1 MTEAIQTTHAPKQAL
16 STERAGRVAKYVTAS
31 KAENTRR
38 MYRTQW
44 ATFETYCA
52 DHGYTALPAEPAAV
66 VDYITHLAEEGRK
79 ASSIQQALAAIGY
92 VHETPKHMNPA
103 KSPEARETMAGI
115 RRTVGIAS
123 KPKAALSPDELRQI
137 VAGLPDDLRGI
148 RDRALLLMGWAG
160 AFRRSELVALDVA
173 DVDTRGGKMTIAI
186 RRSKTDQSGEG
197 NYKVLPALADPLI
210 DPLTAYRAWL
220 KAAGIA
226 AGAVFRGI
234 DRWGNLEADRLHPQ
248 GVARAV
254 KSACK
259 RAGIDEQ
266 RFAGHSLRSGFVTAA
281 TNAGANDGDIME
293 QTGHKNSATLRRYK
307 QLAGRGAQRATLAAF
322 GVADGKQDE
331 AGKG

>member
-1 MTEAIQTTHAPKQAL
+1 MTQALQTEPATQAL
-16 STERAGRVAKYVTAS
+16 STARAGRVARYVTAS

-44 ATFETYCA
+44 ATFEKFCA
-52 DHGYTALPAEPAAV
+52 EHVDDDGNLQPYNPLPAQPAAV
-66 VDYITHLAEEGRK
+66 VDYIAHLADEGRK

-92 VHETPKHMNPA
+92 MHENAKHYNPA
-103 KSPEARETMAGI
+103 KSPEARATMAGI

-123 KPKAALSPDELRQI
+123 TPKAALSPDELRQI
-137 VAGLPDDLRGI
+137 VVGLPDNLRGI

-197 NYKVLPALADPLI
+197 NYKVLPAMADSLI
-210 DPLTAYRAWL
+210 DPLSAYRTWL
-220 KAAGIA
+220 KVAGIA
-226 AGAVFRGI
+226 AGPVFRGV
-234 DRWGNLEADRLHPQ
+234 DRWGHTQAGKLHPQ
-248 GVARAV
+248 EVARVV
-254 KSACK
+254 KAACK
-259 RAGIDEQ
+259 LVGIDEQ

-281 TNAGANDGDIME
+281 ANAGASDADIAE
-293 QTGHKNSATLRRYK
+293 QTHHRSSATLRRYK

-322 GVADGKQDE
+322 GVTEK
-331 AGKG
+331 